1 MKLVVSFV
9 IIVTSA
15 VLFSGCTLGNKKT
28 EVQMPASPQPTP
40 VMTPSASSSATS
52 DAAAMTAYTLTDVA
66 KHATKD
72 DCWMAIKGVV
82 YDVTAVTSSGKH
94 AGGPVILQGCGKDA
108 TDLFSNRPGDKGDH
122 SEKAWSFLAGM
133 RIGSLKE

>member
-1 MKLVVSFV
+1 MKLVASLA
-9 IIVTSA
+9 IVMTAA
-15 VLFSGCTLGNKKT
+15 VVLSGCTLGSKKT
-28 EVQMPASPQPTP
+28 EVQLPVSSKPPQT
-40 VMTPSASSSATS
+40 MTPNASSSATD

-82 YDVTAVTSSGKH
+82 YDVSAVTSSGKH

-108 TDLFSNRPGDKGDH
+108 TELFTNRPGDKGEH

-133 RIGSLKE
+133 QIGTLKK

>member
-1 MKLVVSFV
+1 MTAAVV
-9 IIVTSA
+9 
-15 VLFSGCTLGNKKT
+15 LSGCTLGGSKT
-28 EVQMPASPQPTP
+28 EIQLPASPEPTP
-40 VMTPSASSSATS
+40 AMTPSATSSATE
-52 DAAAMTAYTLTDVA
+52 DATAMTAYTLNDVA

-72 DCWMAIKGVV
+72 DCWMAIKGAV

-108 TDLFSNRPGDKGDH
+108 TELFINRPGDKGEH

-133 RIGSLKE
+133 QIGSLKE